1 MFFFMIQEFT
11 LDLRAAR
18 RNSGLRQ
25 IDCAHLMGAKSSK
38 ISDLE
43 NGRQRPSVRDICTL
57 SMIYGR
63 SFESLFAGIF
73 DEVKADLN
81 CRLEDMPE
89 PDAKYRRTNNRLRC
103 LRSLKARLED
113 DQNGVYDD

>member
-1 MFFFMIQEFT
+1 MIQEFT

-25 IDCAHLMGAKSSK
+25 VDCAHLMGVNKTK
-38 ISDLE
+38 ISNLE

-73 DEVKADLN
+73 DEVKADVFCHLSD
-81 CRLEDMPE
+81 LPE
-89 PDAKYRRTNNRLRC
+89 PQSHYGPATNRKRTLDGLR
-103 LRSLKARLED
+103 ARLEED
-113 DQNGVYDD
+113 HSAVYDD

>member
-1 MFFFMIQEFT
+1 MIQEFT

-25 IDCAHLMGAKSSK
+25 VDCAHLMGVHKTK
-38 ISDLE
+38 ISNFE
-43 NGRQRPSVRDICTL
+43 NGRQRPSIKDICLL

-73 DEVKADLN
+73 EEVRQDLADNLPS
-81 CRLEDMPE
+81 LPE
-89 PDAKYRRTNNRLRC
+89 PTPHYGRRLNRERT
-103 LRSLKARLED
+103 LRSLEGRLKDNPE
-113 DQNGVYDD
+113 GYDS

>member
-1 MFFFMIQEFT
+1 MIQEFT

-25 IDCAHLMGAKSSK
+25 VDCAHLMGVNKTK
-38 ISDLE
+38 ISNLE

-73 DEVKADLN
+73 DELN
-81 CRLEDMPE
+81 DYRLTPVG
-89 PDAKYRRTNNRLRC
+89 
-103 LRSLKARLED
+103 SLFECNSR
-113 DQNGVYDD
+113 Y

>member
-1 MFFFMIQEFT
+1 MIHEFT

-25 IDCAHLMGAKSSK
+25 VDCAYLMGAHKSK
-38 ISDLE
+38 ISALE
-43 NGRQRPSVRDICTL
+43 MGRQQPSVRDICTL

-73 DEVKADLN
+73 DEVRADLAM
-81 CRLEDMPE
+81 RLHDVPDPGANYKRRLNRERTLQKLEERVEAVE
-89 PDAKYRRTNNRLRC
+89 P
-103 LRSLKARLED
+103 
-113 DQNGVYDD
+113 QYDDD

>member
-1 MFFFMIQEFT
+1 MIQEFT

-25 IDCAHLMGAKSSK
+25 VDCAHLMGVNKTK
-38 ISDLE
+38 ISNLE

-73 DEVKADLN
+73 DEVKADIYCHLID
-81 CRLEDMPE
+81 LPE
-89 PDAKYRRTNNRLRC
+89 PKPDYGRFDSRNQTLDG
-103 LRSLKARLED
+103 LKARLD
-113 DQNGVYDD
+113 DDHNAAYDD

>member
-1 MFFFMIQEFT
+1 MIQEFS

-25 IDCAHLMGAKSSK
+25 IDCAHLMGTNKTK
-38 ISDLE
+38 ISNLE
-43 NGRQRPSVRDICTL
+43 TGRQRPSVRDICML

-73 DEVKADLN
+73 DEVRTELAAQLPG
-81 CRLEDMPE
+81 LPE
-89 PDAKYRRTNNRLRC
+89 PNAHYRRRLNRQRTLASLEARLRDNP
-103 LRSLKARLED
+103 ED
-113 DQNGVYDD
+113 HAG

>member
-1 MFFFMIQEFT
+1 MIQEFS

-25 IDCAHLMGAKSSK
+25 IDCAHLMGVNKTK
-38 ISDLE
+38 ISNLE
-43 NGRQRPSVRDICTL
+43 TGRQRPSVRDICTL

-73 DEVKADLN
+73 DEVKADMYCHLAD
-81 CRLEDMPE
+81 LPE
-89 PDAKYRRTNNRLRC
+89 PQADYGTTNNRNRTLDG
-103 LRSLKARLED
+103 LKARLED
-113 DQNGVYDD
+113 DHSAVYDG

>member
-1 MFFFMIQEFT
+1 MIQEFT

-25 IDCAHLMGAKSSK
+25 VDCAHLMGVNKTK
-38 ISDLE
+38 ISNLE

-73 DEVKADLN
+73 DEVKADVFCHLT
-81 CRLEDMPE
+81 DMPE
-89 PDAKYRRTNNRLRC
+89 PKEHYGPANNRNRTLDSLR
-103 LRSLKARLED
+103 ARLEGD
-113 DQNGVYDD
+113 SSEAYDD

>member
-1 MFFFMIQEFT
+1 MIHEFA

-25 IDCAHLMGAKSSK
+25 VDCAHLMGVNKTK
-38 ISDLE
+38 ISNLE

-57 SMIYGR
+57 SMIHGR

-73 DEVKADLN
+73 DEVKADIFCHLTD
-81 CRLEDMPE
+81 LPE
-89 PDAKYRRTNNRLRC
+89 PRAHYGRSNNRSRTLE
-103 LRSLKARLED
+103 SLKTRLQD
-113 DQNGVYDD
+113 DHNEAYVD

>member
-1 MFFFMIQEFT
+1 MIQEFT

-25 IDCAHLMGAKSSK
+25 VDCAHLMGVNKTK
-38 ISDLE
+38 ISNLE

-73 DEVKADLN
+73 DEVKADVFCHLSD
-81 CRLEDMPE
+81 LPE
-89 PDAKYRRTNNRLRC
+89 PQSHYGRANNRKRTLDGLR
-103 LRSLKARLED
+103 ARLEED
-113 DQNGVYDD
+113 HSEVYDD

>member
-1 MFFFMIQEFT
+1 MIHEFT

-25 IDCAHLMGAKSSK
+25 VDCAHLLGAHKSK
-38 ISDLE
+38 ISALE
-43 NGRQRPSVRDICTL
+43 MGRQRPSVRDICTL

-73 DEVKADLN
+73 DEVRADLAM
-81 CRLEDMPE
+81 RLHDLPE
-89 PDAKYRRTNNRLRC
+89 PGVNYKRRLNRECTLQ
-103 LRSLKARLED
+103 KLEERVEAIELQFD
-113 DQNGVYDD
+113 DD

>member
-1 MFFFMIQEFT
+1 MIQEFT

-25 IDCAHLMGAKSSK
+25 VDCAHLMGVNKTK
-38 ISDLE
+38 ISNLE

-73 DEVKADLN
+73 DEVKADVFCHLVD
-81 CRLEDMPE
+81 LPE
-89 PDAKYRRTNNRLRC
+89 PKPDYERVGNRSRTLDSLRTRLQ
-103 LRSLKARLED
+103 D
-113 DQNGVYDD
+113 DHSATYDD

>member
-25 IDCAHLMGAKSSK
+25 IDCAHLMGVQPSK

-73 DEVKADLN
+73 DEVKADLT
-81 CRLEDMPE
+81 CRLDDI
-89 PDAKYRRTNNRLRC
+89 PDPNAKYRRAGNRVRC
-103 LRSLKARLED
+103 LKSLKTRLEED
-113 DQNGVYDD
+113 LSEAYDA

>member
-1 MFFFMIQEFT
+1 MIQEFT

-25 IDCAHLMGAKSSK
+25 VDCAHLMGVHKTK
-38 ISDLE
+38 ISNLE
-43 NGRQRPSVRDICTL
+43 NGRQRPSVRDICSL

-73 DEVKADLN
+73 DEVKADLFCHLTDLSEPKEDYALSGN
-81 CRLEDMPE
+81 RNRTLSNLRSRLENDGSE
-89 PDAKYRRTNNRLRC
+89 A
-103 LRSLKARLED
+103 
-113 DQNGVYDD
+113 YDD

>member
-1 MFFFMIQEFT
+1 MIQEFT

-25 IDCAHLMGAKSSK
+25 VDCAHLMGVNKTK
-38 ISDLE
+38 ISNLE

-73 DEVKADLN
+73 DEVKADVFCHLTD
-81 CRLEDMPE
+81 LPE
-89 PDAKYRRTNNRLRC
+89 PQEHYGPANNRNRTLEGLR
-103 LRSLKARLED
+103 ARLE
-113 DQNGVYDD
+113 GSISEVYDD

>member
-1 MFFFMIQEFT
+1 MLFSMIQEFT

-25 IDCAHLMGAKSSK
+25 VDCAHLMGVHKTK
-38 ISDLE
+38 ITNLE
-43 NGRQRPSVRDICTL
+43 NGRQRPTIRDICFL

-73 DEVKADLN
+73 DEVKADLF
-81 CRLEDMPE
+81 CHLVDLPE
-89 PDAKYRRTNNRLRC
+89 PKPEYGRLSNRARALDN
-103 LRSLKARLED
+103 LRSRLED
-113 DQNGVYDD
+113 DISATYDD

>member
-1 MFFFMIQEFT
+1 MIQEFT

-25 IDCAHLMGAKSSK
+25 VDCAHLMGVNKTK
-38 ISDLE
+38 ISNLE

-73 DEVKADLN
+73 DEVKADVFCHLAD
-81 CRLEDMPE
+81 LPE
-89 PDAKYRRTNNRLRC
+89 PRSDYGRVVSRSRTLDG
-103 LRSLKARLED
+103 LKARLQD
-113 DQNGVYDD
+113 DHSEAYDD

>member
-1 MFFFMIQEFT
+1 MIQEFT

-25 IDCAHLMGAKSSK
+25 VDCAHLMGVHKTK
-38 ISDLE
+38 ISNLE
-43 NGRQRPSVRDICTL
+43 NGRQRPSVRDICSL

-73 DEVKADLN
+73 DEVKADLF
-81 CRLEDMPE
+81 CHLTDLSEPKEGFGRLSN
-89 PDAKYRRTNNRLRC
+89 RTRTLDNLRA
-103 LRSLKARLED
+103 LLED
-113 DQNGVYDD
+113 DGSETYDD